1 MEVWSKVVE
10 NDVKSVKVEC
20 YEEYFFFFVYI
31 VEFFEEGNVDGF
43 NEEVN
48 G

>member
-1 MEVWSKVVE
+1 MR
-10 NDVKSVKVEC
+10 NI
-20 YEEYFFFFVYI
+20 FFFFVYI